1 MTEKDDIMISKFFE
15 QASKMEI
22 EDNGFSRQVM
32 RRLKPRVN
40 WAYRLWTAACLV
52 GIVVFVIAMKLPQ
65 LLLVYLDVAMQTAMV
80 NPERVIISLPI
91 VYSAILGATAWYG
104 YRLLARA

>member
-52 GIVVFVIAMKLPQ
+52 GIVVFLVAMKVPQ
-65 LLLVYLDVAMQTAMV
+65 LLLVYLEVAIGTAMIA
-80 NPERVIISLPI
+80 PERVIISLPI
-91 VYSAILGATAWYG
+91 VYAAILGATAWFG
-104 YRLLARA
+104 YRTLARA